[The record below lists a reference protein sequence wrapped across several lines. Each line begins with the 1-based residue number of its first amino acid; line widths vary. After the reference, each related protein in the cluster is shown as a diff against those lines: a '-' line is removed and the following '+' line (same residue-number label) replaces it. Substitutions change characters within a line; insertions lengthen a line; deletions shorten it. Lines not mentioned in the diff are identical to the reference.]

1 MSVSPPTALR
11 VSLSTTEQELLASL
25 RTATEDDVSK
35 ALEGANVS
43 LPLDDVHKALE
54 FFHCMLDV
62 LTDANKEAD
71 AAGRFRIR
79 PGFGSTE

>member
-1 MSVSPPTALR
+1 MI
-11 VSLSTTEQELLASL
+11 EQDFLAAL
-25 RTATEDDVSK
+25 RTATEDDVAK
-35 ALEGANVS
+35 ALEGSNIA
-43 LPLDDVHKALE
+43 LPLDDGHKALE

-62 LTDANKEAD
+62 LTDAKKEAD